1 MAAGRLTFKKRY
13 LVCVVCGTRS
23 QPLLW
28 DDSPKPP
35 CSSCSSEMVE
45 VASPYVGSAP
55 AVIGDEC
62 DVTIHHGICN
72 PDGTPRRYRSKSEF
86 RDACRATGW
95 TPAEELGHKGGD
107 VVKWNER

>member
-1 MAAGRLTFKKRY
+1 MAAGRRTYKKRH

-35 CSSCSSEMVE
+35 CSSCSSETAEE
-45 VASPYVGSAP
+45 VSPYVGSAP
-55 AVIGDEC
+55 AVHGDFC

-72 PDGTPRRYRSKSEF
+72 ADGTPRRYLSKSEF
-86 RDACRATGW
+86 RAACKATGW
-95 TPAEELGHKGGD
+95 TPGEELGHKRGD
-107 VVKWNER
+107 VAKWNEH